1 MASLDENVNKPLFQL
16 SAEAYNKQG
25 KADVNSE
32 AFKRW
37 FGDSK
42 VVDENGQPLVV
53 YHGTSEEFDTF
64 DRRKANRTDWGFFG
78 AGFYFA
84 KSSKSGK
91 AQAKNANIEMPVYL
105 KMENPFY
112 FNLGNTNLIIE
123 KIKKEYEDYAENY
136 NKNVEANERIDT
148 DADIDE
154 SFFDRSGNING
165 SYNHAERFTSLLHY

>member
-1 MASLDENVNKPLFQL
+1 MRRRRLLAARALTIAREEKGNIKDVLRRWDLQFKREMSGKQEHQPADMASLDENVNKPLFQL

-64 DRRKANRTDWGFFG
+64 DRRK
-78 AGFYFA
+78 
-84 KSSKSGK
+84 S
-91 AQAKNANIEMPVYL
+91 E
-105 KMENPFY
+105 
-112 FNLGNTNLIIE
+112 
-123 KIKKEYEDYAENY
+123 
-136 NKNVEANERIDT
+136 
-148 DADIDE
+148 
-154 SFFDRSGNING
+154 
-165 SYNHAERFTSLLHY
+165 